1 MPDYRLR
8 VEAEYE
14 AIEDA
19 LSALP
24 DCPLP
29 TLSRLELAGV
39 AALLHNFYNGIE
51 NVLKQVFQS
60 KALLVPQGEAWHR
73 DLLIAAVEKGIL
85 STQLLDDL
93 KRYLAFRHF
102 FSHGYALNLFPARM
116 EPLVRNADSVFTK
129 FKSEIENAMN
139 NPTGGTSD
147 GEARAH
153 RI

>member
-14 AIEDA
+14 AIEST

-24 DCPLP
+24 DRSLS

-51 NVLKQVFQS
+51 NVLKQVFQA
-60 KALLVPQGEAWHR
+60 KALPVPQGESWHR
-73 DLLIAAVEKGIL
+73 DLLITAVEKGIL
-85 STQLLDDL
+85 SNRLLGDL

-102 FSHGYALNLFPARM
+102 FGHGYALDLSPKRM
-116 EPLVRNADSVFTK
+116 EPLVGDAVSVFTK
-129 FKSEIENAMN
+129 FKSEIEN
-139 NPTGGTSD
+139 TT
-147 GEARAH
+147 R
-153 RI
+153 